1 MSSQVRVGLFWR
13 FAFGVGAIAAPVVA
27 YAVTALVADGRAR
40 EEYFEAVAQI
50 LPVLLLA
57 LAIEQRYF
65 TRAGRERAPESPVQL
80 ELAGRQL
87 VDEQRMARWY
97 TLAARIYA
105 LVVLALLGD
114 GRVDLGRSPRHR
126 RIDHRRPE
134 EHRRLPRRRLHGADR
149 YGPRR
154 DETRTGS
161 LAIGELTRL

>member
-27 YAVTALVADGRAR
+27 YVVTALVVDGHAKK
-40 EEYFEAVAQI
+40 EYFEAISQI

-65 TRAGRERAPESPVQL
+65 TRAGRERAPESPLQL

-97 TLAARIYA
+97 RLAARTYA
-105 LVVLALLGD
+105 LVVLALLGMGEWISVEVLATGD
-114 GRVDLGRSPRHR
+114 SSTWDLKNT
-126 RIDHRRPE
+126 
-134 EHRRLPRRRLHGADR
+134 A
-149 YGPRR
+149 
-154 DETRTGS
+154 GS
-161 LAIGELTRL
+161 LAAGFVALIVSALVGTKAERTD